1 LAIKTKK
8 LSVTDLFITLTI
20 IFATKIFGK
29 MDKKEISK
37 VALTIVFTALGV
49 AGGMLLYDRVL
60 RK

>member
-1 LAIKTKK
+1 
-8 LSVTDLFITLTI
+8 
-20 IFATKIFGK
+20 

-49 AGGMLLYDRVL
+49 AGGMLLYDRAL

>member
-1 LAIKTKK
+1 
-8 LSVTDLFITLTI
+8 
-20 IFATKIFGK
+20 
-29 MDKKEISK
+29 